1 MLEKQHLIIVGTKP
15 GAGKGGISTALEG
28 YIQGAEQLEI
38 PYSVIVTHI
47 GSESSLTG
55 VSRWFGQLKQLYRL
69 IKRINNKGEQ
79 AIVWI
84 HPAAW
89 LSSIRKVTFALIAK
103 LFKARVIIHIHSHS
117 TERYLNHPILQLIPR
132 AMLYLADEIFAL
144 TPWWKS
150 RLEKVVPDKTI
161 TVVPNP
167 ISNALADR
175 LNRHKDS
182 VKGAESVVKIVAMSR
197 LVSGKGFEKVIQ
209 ALPELEEHYHLF
221 IAGEGPIRAEL
232 LALASQL
239 GVASRVHFTGWLA
252 AEEKFEFLSNA
263 DVFCLPSRNDSFG
276 MVFIEAMVCHLPVVA
291 LNFGGVADVVKHHRS
306 GILLEDDNAKT
317 IVEGVLLALAHKNE
331 LATGGAQHVKEHYFP
346 VTVAN
351 TVKQRME
358 ALKDEQ

>member
-1 MLEKQHLIIVGTKP
+1 MLKKQHLIIVGTEP

-28 YIQGAEQLEI
+28 YIQGAEQLGI
-38 PYSVIVTHI
+38 PYSLVVTHV
-47 GSESSLTG
+47 GSEGSLTG
-55 VSRWFGQLKQLYRL
+55 VSRWFRQLKQLYTL
-69 IKRINNKGEQ
+69 IKGINKKNEQ

-89 LSSIRKVTFALIAK
+89 LSSIRKVTFGLIAK
-103 LFKARVIIHIHSHS
+103 LLKARVIIHIHSHS
-117 TERYLNHPILQLIPR
+117 TERYLNHSILQLIPK
-132 AMLYLADEIFAL
+132 AMLFLADEVFAL
-144 TPWWKS
+144 TPWWKE
-150 RLEKVVPDKTI
+150 RLQKVAPNKTI

-167 ISNALADR
+167 ISNALSDR
-175 LNRHKDS
+175 LDGHKDT

-209 ALPELEEHYHLF
+209 ALPQLEGNYHLF

-252 AEEKFEFLSNA
+252 AEEKFDLLSDA

-276 MVFIEAMVCHLPVVA
+276 MVFIEAMACHLPVVA

-306 GILLEDDNAKT
+306 GILLEDDNPQT
-317 IVEGVLLALAHKNE
+317 IVEGIQLALANKNE
-331 LATGGAQHVKEHYFP
+331 LATGGAQHVKAHYFP
-346 VTVAN
+346 VTVTN

-358 ALKDEQ
+358 ALKNE